1 MSEIPLGKQTDYPEQ
16 YAPAL
21 LFPVSRSIN
30 RKLIGVSGGLPF
42 RGFDHWRAYE
52 LSWLDARGMPT
63 IKMADILV
71 PCASQHLIESKSMKL
86 YFNSLNQHQFD
97 SDEHALEIMKNDL
110 SQVAGSDVE
119 IILTDCLWSPAAQI
133 LPPQFSVLLDTLLV
147 DDLVYQPSRDLLVVD
162 SGSQVDEVFLSNL
175 FRSRCPITAQP
186 DWGSILIRYQGPAID
201 HHSLLKYIISYRQH
215 SGFHENCVEQIFMD
229 INTVCSPSV
238 LDVSINFLRRGG
250 LEINPFRTLS
260 AQAGMRVL
268 PRFLRQ

>member
-16 YAPAL
+16 YSPAL
-21 LFPVSRSIN
+21 LYPVSRSIN
-30 RKLIGVSGGLPF
+30 RTILGVSDELPF

-52 LSWLDARGMPT
+52 LSWLDSRGMPT
-63 IKMADILV
+63 VKMADILV
-71 PCASQHLIESKSMKL
+71 PCDSQHLIESKSMKL
-86 YFNSLNQHQFD
+86 YLNSLNQHQFD
-97 SDEHALEIMKNDL
+97 SDEQVMNTIRDDL

-133 LPPQFSVLLDTLLV
+133 SPPHFTVMLDSLLV
-147 DDLVYQPSRDLLVVD
+147 DNLVYHPASTLLEVDL
-162 SGSQVDEVFLSNL
+162 GSKVDEVFLSNL

-201 HHSLLKYIISYRQH
+201 HQSLLKYIISFRQH

-229 INTVCSPSV
+229 INSMCAPSV

-260 AQAGMRVL
+260 AQTDMRVL